1 MTVLRICEEKKGKKA
16 RNVVLLS
23 LSSLVQLVV
32 PEGGSILVDLIFC
45 SF

>member
-1 MTVLRICEEKKGKKA
+1 MKVLRMSEKRRRKVK
-16 RNVVLLS
+16 NVVLLS
-23 LSSLVQLVV
+23 LSSLTQLVV